1 MQLLR
6 ESSRHSGNDINF
18 NAILGET
25 DGDVG
30 IPHAD
35 ILVEFTEAVWGDDDT
50 RLMTARKEI
59 VGVMGEDA
67 LVDASGITATFNA
80 IDRVADATGAPLEAD
95 KEEMTAGLR
104 KEIGIDAFAA
114 QKQALDS
121 EAAKTGAE

>member
-6 ESSRHSGNDINF
+6 ESSEHSGDDIDF

-35 ILVEFTEAVWGDDDT
+35 ILVEFTEAVWGDDDA
-50 RLMTARKEI
+50 RLEAARRAI
-59 VGVMGEDA
+59 IDAMGAAA

-80 IDRVADATGAPLEAD
+80 IDRVADSTGIPLEDFKA
-95 KEEMTAGLR
+95 EETEGLR
-104 KEIGIDAFAA
+104 EDLGLNAFAPE
-114 QKQALDS
+114 S
-121 EAAKTGAE
+121 S

>member
-6 ESSRHSGNDINF
+6 ESSRHSGNDIDF

-50 RLMTARKEI
+50 RLMTARKAI
-59 VGVMGEDA
+59 VDVMGEDA

-80 IDRVADATGAPLEAD
+80 IDRVADLTGIPLEDSKAEDTAD
-95 KEEMTAGLR
+95 LREEL
-104 KEIGIDAFAA
+104 GINVF
-114 QKQALDS
+114 
-121 EAAKTGAE
+121 ETGNARSISRR

>member
-6 ESSRHSGNDINF
+6 ESSRHSGNDIDF

-80 IDRVADATGAPLEAD
+80 IDRVADLTGIPLEDSKAEDTAD
-95 KEEMTAGLR
+95 LREEL
-104 KEIGIDAFAA
+104 GINVF
-114 QKQALDS
+114 
-121 EAAKTGAE
+121 ETGNA

>member
-6 ESSRHSGNDINF
+6 ESSEHSGDDIDF

-35 ILVEFTEAVWGDDDT
+35 ILVEFTEAVWGDDDA
-50 RLMTARKEI
+50 RLEAARRAI
-59 VGVMGEDA
+59 IDAMGAAA

-80 IDRVADATGAPLEAD
+80 IDRVADPTGIPLEDFKA
-95 KEEMTAGLR
+95 EETEDLR
-104 KEIGIDAFAA
+104 EDLGINVFHPGNA
-114 QKQALDS
+114 
-121 EAAKTGAE
+121 

>member
-6 ESSRHSGNDINF
+6 ESSRHSGNDIDF

-35 ILVEFTEAVWGDDDT
+35 ILVEFTEAVWGNDDT

-80 IDRVADATGAPLEAD
+80 IDRVADLTGIPLEDSKAEDTAD
-95 KEEMTAGLR
+95 LREEL
-104 KEIGIDAFAA
+104 GINVF
-114 QKQALDS
+114 
-121 EAAKTGAE
+121 ETGNARSISRR

>member
-6 ESSRHSGNDINF
+6 ESSRHSGNDIDF

-50 RLMTARKEI
+50 RLVTARKEI

-80 IDRVADATGAPLEAD
+80 IDRVADLTGIPLEDSKAEDTAD
-95 KEEMTAGLR
+95 LREELR
-104 KEIGIDAFAA
+104 INVFE
-114 QKQALDS
+114 
-121 EAAKTGAE
+121 TGNARSISRR

>member
-6 ESSRHSGNDINF
+6 ESSRHSGNDIDF

-80 IDRVADATGAPLEAD
+80 IDRVADLTGIPLEDSKAEDTAD
-95 KEEMTAGLR
+95 LREELR
-104 KEIGIDAFAA
+104 INVFE
-114 QKQALDS
+114 
-121 EAAKTGAE
+121 TGNARSISRR